1 MELLLV
7 RHALPVRQVNTDGP
21 ADPELSEIGHEQ
33 AKHLAA
39 YLRTEAIHALYAS
52 PMRRARET
60 ATPLA
65 QVTGLPMTIVDKV
78 AEFDRHHGEYIPAE
92 EMKATNHPRW
102 QAMMR
107 GEALETDIP
116 PEEFHRDVVTAVD
129 GLIDAH
135 PGEKIAVV
143 CHGGVINAYLS
154 HVLGLSPS
162 SGFFYP
168 NYTSIHRVAASR
180 NGHRSIVTV
189 NETAH
194 LRGTGL
200 PMGMLG

>member
-7 RHALPVRQVNTDGP
+7 RHALPVRKVNTDGP
-21 ADPELSEIGHEQ
+21 ADPELSEAGHEQ

-39 YLRTEAIHALYAS
+39 YLRSETIHALYAS

-65 QVTGLPMTIVDKV
+65 EATGLAMTIVDKV
-78 AEFDRHHGEYIPAE
+78 AEFDRHQGEYIPAE

-102 QAMMR
+102 QAMMA
-107 GEALETDIP
+107 GEPLEHDIP
-116 PEEFHRDVVTAVD
+116 AEQFQTDVVEAITAI
-129 GLIDAH
+129 IDAH
-135 PGEKIAVV
+135 PGQKVAVV

-154 HVLGLSPS
+154 DVLGLPPS
-162 SGFFYP
+162 TGFFYP
-168 NYTSIHRVAASR
+168 NYTSIHRVIASR
-180 NGHRSIVTV
+180 NGHRSIATV

-200 PMGMLG
+200 PVGMHA